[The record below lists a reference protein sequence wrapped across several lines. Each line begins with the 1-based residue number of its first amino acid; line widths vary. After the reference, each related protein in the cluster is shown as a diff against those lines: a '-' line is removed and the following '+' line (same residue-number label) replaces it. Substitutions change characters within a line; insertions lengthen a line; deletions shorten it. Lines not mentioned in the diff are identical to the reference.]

1 MSYGSYGQGQYQQ
14 SLGQQSYN
22 PQWQPQASPQLQA
35 QYTALGPGGQG
46 FSSSAFN
53 PPRQSGRTTQAN
65 PYYYGAEWRQRK
77 STRKGTKKGGKRRKT
92 CRKNTM
98 RKGRRTN
105 RK

>member
-1 MSYGSYGQGQYQQ
+1 MSFAYGQGQYQQ
-14 SLGQQSYN
+14 QLGQAFN

-35 QYTALGPGGQG
+35 QYAALGPGGQG

-53 PPRQSGRTTQAN
+53 PPRQSGRPTQ
-65 PYYYGAEWRQRK
+65 PSQMYSGSQWSRRK
-77 STRKGTKKGGKRRKT
+77 NRKATKKGGKRRKT

-105 RK
+105 RR